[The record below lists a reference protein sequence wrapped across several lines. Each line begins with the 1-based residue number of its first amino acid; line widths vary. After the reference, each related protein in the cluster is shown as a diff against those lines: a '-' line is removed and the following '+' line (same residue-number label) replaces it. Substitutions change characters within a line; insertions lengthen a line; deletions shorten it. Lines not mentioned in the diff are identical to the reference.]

1 MNNWDL
7 ISFVK
12 SSDKRFRI
20 LSFLNDAIST
30 PSDISTKFDIPISHV
45 SNTLSELSERELVIC
60 LTPERRKTKLYQST
74 ENGRKIL
81 SKIEEIA

>member
-20 LSFLNDAIST
+20 LSLIMDAVST
-30 PSDISTKFDIPISHV
+30 PSDISAKLDIPISHV
-45 SNTLSELSERELVIC
+45 SSTLSELSERELVIC
-60 LTPERRKTKLYQST
+60 LTPERRKTKLFQST
-74 ENGRKIL
+74 ENGRNIL
-81 SKIEEIA
+81 SKIKEIE